1 MKRTIA
7 LSLTL
12 LLSSYAISANALTA
26 SLSAGPLSPELGA
39 TTIDF
44 GVSPTNDSGIAS
56 IVLPSSSEYSYS
68 GGALF
73 NTTTSGISG
82 TAARPVGSTG
92 NFWSVGLT
100 EEQVGPGIVTFSAPI
115 TYFGFLWGSPDDTP
129 WNSVSFYGSNEEL
142 LLVSYNGTDTGLT
155 NDWGNTTYFN
165 VHAGQGEY
173 ISKVVFTASQNAFE
187 TDNHAF
193 ILATPV
199 PEPETYGMMLA
210 GLGLIGFMAR
220 RRLNS

>member
-26 SLSAGPLSPELGA
+26 TLSSGPLSPELSA

-44 GVSPTNDSGIAS
+44 GSFDLGTSPSYD
-56 IVLPSSSEYSYS
+56 LPSTPAYTYG

-73 NTTTSGISG
+73 NVDVGISG
-82 TAARPVGSTG
+82 TTARPVGSTG

-100 EEQVGPGIVTFSAPI
+100 EEQVGPGTVTFSAPI
-115 TYFGFLWGSPDDTP
+115 TYFGFLWGSPDDSP
-129 WNSVSFYGSNEEL
+129 WNSVSFYDSNEEL
-142 LLVSYNGTDTGLT
+142 LGVSYNGTNTGLT

-165 VHAGQGEY
+165 VYAGQGEF

-193 ILATPV
+193 ITATPV

-220 RRLNS
+220 RRMNG